1 MHLKLYLYSCK
12 KKSYKQEMKLSNKN
26 ISSKNNFNRLNI
38 YIFDYILT
46 IKKLFAKII
55 VSIR

>member
-1 MHLKLYLYSCK
+1 
-12 KKSYKQEMKLSNKN
+12 MKLSNKN